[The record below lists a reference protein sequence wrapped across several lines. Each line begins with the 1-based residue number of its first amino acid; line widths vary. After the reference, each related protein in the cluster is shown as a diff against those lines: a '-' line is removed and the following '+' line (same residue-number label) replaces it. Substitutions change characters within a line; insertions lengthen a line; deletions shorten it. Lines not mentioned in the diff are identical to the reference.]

1 MATPAADAAPAAA
14 ASPKPPLTGG
24 ALALLTLAIAL
35 STFMEVLDITIVN
48 VSVPTIAGSL
58 SVGVSEGTWAIS
70 SYSLA
75 SAIVQP
81 LTGWLARRFGEVRTF
96 TASVT
101 LFVVFSVLCGFAT
114 SMPMLV
120 VARLLQGLVS
130 GPMVALSMT
139 LLLANYPQEKKG
151 MALALWAMTVI
162 VAPIF
167 GPILGGWITDNYSW
181 HWIFF
186 INAPVGLLAALVVWT
201 LLRDRETP
209 IRKVPID
216 RVGLALLVIGVGA
229 LQFMLDNGNDKDW
242 FNSPLITTLF
252 IIAIVCLTFFV
263 AWELTD
269 DHPVVDLTLFR
280 QRNFRVGVIALSIGM
295 FGFFGI
301 NVVYPLWLQTTLGYT
316 AEWAGLATAP
326 VGILAVL
333 FSPLVGRLI
342 ARADLRIMVSFAF
355 LVFAF
360 TTHWFSTFT
369 AQASFDQLIW
379 PRLLQG
385 LGVAFFFIPLN
396 QIILSGLPPSEI
408 ASASGLSNFFRT
420 IAGSISTAVSVTLW
434 QHRADYHHAV
444 LAESVNAAR
453 PAAEHWLGTLQGSG
467 LASGQA
473 LAVTD
478 QTINLQAFTLAVN
491 DVFMLFSAMFVAMI
505 VLVWWARPPFGS
517 TGGAAAH

>member
-1 MATPAADAAPAAA
+1 MA
-14 ASPKPPLTGG
+14 ASTADDSLPAPTHKPLTGST
-24 ALALLTLAIAL
+24 LAVLTLAIAL

-96 TASVT
+96 TTSVL
-101 LFVVFSVLCGFAT
+101 LFVVFSMLCGFAT

-120 VARLLQGLVS
+120 GFRLLQGLVS

-139 LLLANYPQEKKG
+139 LLLANYPNEKKG
-151 MALALWAMTVI
+151 LALALWAMTVI

-167 GPILGGWITDNYSW
+167 GPIMGGWITDNYSW

-201 LLRDRETP
+201 LLKDRETP
-209 IRKVPID
+209 TRKVPID
-216 RVGLALLVIGVGA
+216 KVGLGLLVVGVGA

-242 FNSPLITTLF
+242 FSSPLITTL
-252 IIAIVCLTFFV
+252 AIVATVCLTFFV
-263 AWELTD
+263 VWELTD
-269 DHPVVDLTLFR
+269 KHPVVDLSLFKR
-280 QRNFRVGVIALSIGM
+280 RNFRVGVIALSVGM

-301 NVVYPLWLQTTLGYT
+301 NVIYPLWLQTTLGYT

-326 VGILAVL
+326 VGIMAVFL
-333 FSPLVGRLI
+333 SPLVGRNLHRI
-342 ARADLRIMVSFAF
+342 DLRLLVSFAF

-369 AQASFDQLIW
+369 AQAEFDQLIW
-379 PRLLQG
+379 PRLIQG
-385 LGVAFFFIPLN
+385 IGVACFFIPLN
-396 QIILSGLPPSEI
+396 QIILSGLPAHEV
-408 ASASGLSNFFRT
+408 ANASGLSNFFRT
-420 IAGSISTAVSVTLW
+420 IAGSISTAATVTLW

-444 LAESVNAAR
+444 LSESVSPDR
-453 PAAEHWLGTLQGSG
+453 PAARAWLDALQGTGMSHP
-467 LASGQA
+467 QA

-478 QTINLQAFTLAVN
+478 QTINLQAFTLSVN
-491 DVFMLFSAMFVAMI
+491 DVFMLFSGLFVAM
-505 VLVWWARPPFGS
+505 VLLVWWAKPPFGS
-517 TGGAAAH
+517 TGSGPGH